1 MNADRKI
8 FGHLIAFFTVF
19 IWATTF
25 ISTKILLRDFSP
37 VEILFFRFVMGLLML
52 TIVFPHRL
60 SGMTKKQELLMAS
73 AGLCGVTLY
82 FLLENI
88 ALTYSLASNIAVIVS
103 VAPFFTAIFASL
115 FLDGEKPGMN
125 FFIGFITAMAGICLI
140 SFSGGAHFSLHL
152 IGDVLALL
160 AAIVWALYSVL
171 VRKIS
176 AWGCNIIQTTRRVF
190 LYGILLMLPAL
201 PISGFRLGLARFQNP
216 VYLFNIF
223 FLGLGASALCFVTW
237 SMAVKLLGAVKTSV
251 YIYAVPVITVFT
263 SMLVLNEKITVQ
275 AAAGTALALF
285 GLLISEHKNKKPIDV
300 KAENST

>member
-1 MNADRKI
+1 MSTNRNI
-8 FGHLIAFFTVF
+8 FGHLIAFFTII

-25 ISTKILLRDFSP
+25 ISTKILLTGFSP
-37 VEILFFRFVMGLLML
+37 VEILFFRFVMGLIIL

-60 SGMTKKQELLMAS
+60 SGMTKQQELMMAG

-103 VAPFFTAIFASL
+103 VAPFFTALFANL
-115 FLDGEKPGMN
+115 FLDDEKPGTN

-140 SFSGGAHFSLHL
+140 SFSKGTQFSLHL

-176 AWGCNIIQTTRRVF
+176 AWGFNIILTTRRIF

-201 PISGFRLGLARFQNP
+201 PLSGFRLGLGRFQNP
-216 VYLFNIF
+216 IYLFNIF

-237 SMAVKLLGAVKTSV
+237 SVAVKLLGVVKTSV

-263 SMLVLNEKITVQ
+263 SKLVLNERITVQ
-275 AAAGTALALF
+275 AAAGTALALL
-285 GLLISEHKNKKPIDV
+285 GLLVSEHRSKKPADA
-300 KAENST
+300 KAKNAT